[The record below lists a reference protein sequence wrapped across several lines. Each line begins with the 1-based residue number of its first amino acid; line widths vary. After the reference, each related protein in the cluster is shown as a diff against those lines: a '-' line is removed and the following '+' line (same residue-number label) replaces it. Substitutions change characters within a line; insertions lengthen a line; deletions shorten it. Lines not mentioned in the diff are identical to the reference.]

1 MSSKKQILVID
12 NQANTLDFLIS
23 LLEKQSYWV
32 QRVKSG
38 QLGLNIAFASS
49 PELILVDLF
58 MPDING
64 YDICTQLKQSVLTKD
79 IPVIFISF
87 LDDPQQKVR
96 AFQCGAVDYIQQPC
110 RDEEVVA
117 RISHQITIHQL
128 QQQLQFQNK
137 SLEKEIAVRRIT
149 ETALRESEE
158 KYRVLVDSSQDI
170 IWTTDNEGI
179 YTYVSPAARRTYG
192 YAPEEMVGKS
202 WRDFL
207 SPTAPDREVV
217 AVDGLDTK
225 NNNLMKWEGSR
236 LAKDGRIVSILI
248 NAVPLMDEQG
258 EMVGVTGTYTDVTSL
273 KQAERS
279 TNLLLAAT
287 QAISRAPDVDA
298 ALGEILRLITQAI
311 DWDLGEAWM
320 LREGNSDNLQEG
332 ILEYRADWYQHEESF
347 QKFRERSRQ
356 TTFCFGEAVPG
367 KVWSTQ
373 KPIWIEDFTT
383 DDRRIFQRSAISDS
397 CGLKALFG
405 VPIIHNGKVLAVL
418 NFIRQLPSPIDQSL
432 LALVE
437 AVASQMGIM
446 IAQKIGEES
455 LRRNEAE
462 LRALFAAM
470 QDVVLV
476 RDRTGRCI
484 KIAPTNP
491 VNLYKPADQMLG
503 STLHEILP
511 LTVADQIL
519 ETIHEVLATGK
530 ATKVEYSLEMEE
542 RLVWFDSTISPLD
555 ENSVI
560 LVGRNISDRKQAE
573 AILQE
578 TAHRDRALTTAI
590 QRIRQ
595 SLDIDTIF
603 NSTVQ
608 ELRQVI
614 RCDRVL
620 IYRFSHDWSGKFVA
634 ESIAPEWLS
643 LIQAQQRDRNFTK
656 DSLGSDD
663 CTVLRM
669 QSDVQDTHLQDTEG
683 GSYRKGISYLAV
695 EDIYKQGFSECY
707 LNLLENFQARAYLT
721 VPIFLGDRLWGLLG
735 SYQNSAPRSWKVQE
749 INTVIQISLQLGVAL
764 QQAELLQQTQQQ
776 ATDLRQAV
784 VAADAANRAKSEFLA
799 NMSHELRTP
808 LNAILGFTQI
818 MSGDIATQNQD
829 KPSLSV
835 EYQQYIKIINRAGS
849 HLLALIN
856 DVLEMSKIE
865 AGKSALSPDA
875 FNLKDMLLNLEAMFR
890 LKAKDKGLD
899 LIFNSVAD
907 LPEFIITDESK
918 LRQVLINL
926 LGNAIKFTE
935 QGQVSLDVTYRCVTL
950 PETTSHA
957 TTNNTINATNN
968 VTNNITNNAANNI
981 TDTTALEN
989 TPDIPNS
996 PSLEVRL
1003 FFDIADTGL
1012 GIIPEEMPL
1021 LFQVFRQTATGH
1033 KSQQGTGLGLPISRQ
1048 YVQMLGGDIMVQS
1061 SPAGSCFSFAID
1073 ATLTDSFLENAI
1085 LPQGEVLGLA
1095 PGQDTYRILIVDDVP
1110 ENRLLVAKILGK
1122 VGFAIAEAENGVQ
1135 AVGLWQS
1142 WHPHLILMDIRMP
1155 VLDGYGA
1162 ARAIRDLEQEI
1173 NQSPATSSPKTVII
1187 ALTASAFLEQKQ
1199 HILASGCDDII
1210 IKPLQSEILLNK
1222 IAQYLT
1228 VEYVYQHSP
1237 VEIVNRNTADSQGV
1251 SLAQLQFL
1259 LRQQP
1264 AAWLTQVQ
1272 QAAVQG
1278 NDELIVQ
1285 LVQQIPSEQEP
1296 TDSSQQE
1303 ELAVTLNDL
1312 ARNFQFEKIIE
1323 IIHQI

>member
-1 MSSKKQILVID
+1 MISKKQILIID

-23 LLEKQSYWV
+23 LLEKESYGV
-32 QRVKSG
+32 QRVNSG
-38 QLGLNIAFASS
+38 QLGLNIADKSS
-49 PELILVDLF
+49 PELVLVDLF

-64 YDICTQLKQSVLTKD
+64 YDICTRLKRSPTTKD

-87 LDDPQQKVR
+87 VDDPEQKVK
-96 AFQCGAVDYIQQPC
+96 AFQCGAVDYIQQPF

-128 QQQLQFQNK
+128 QQQLQLQNQ
-137 SLEKEIAVRRIT
+137 SLEKEIAIRQIT
-149 ETALRESEE
+149 ENALRESEE
-158 KYRVLVDSSQDI
+158 KYRVLVESSQDI

-179 YTYVSPAARRTYG
+179 YTYISPAARRIYG
-192 YAPEEMVGKS
+192 YAPEEMVGRS
-202 WRDFL
+202 WREFL

-217 AVDGLDTK
+217 AVDGLDNQ
-225 NNNLMKWEGSR
+225 NNNLMQWEGSR

-248 NAVPLMDEQG
+248 NAVPLVGEQG
-258 EMVGVTGTYTDVTSL
+258 QMVGVTGTYTDITAL
-273 KQAERS
+273 KQAEES
-279 TNLLLAAT
+279 TKLLLAAT

-311 DWDLGEAWM
+311 DWEIGEVWM
-320 LREGNSDNLQEG
+320 PKNKTSDHLSSGHLSNEKAG
-332 ILEYRADWYQHEESF
+332 RYLEYRADWYRDGENF
-347 QKFRERSRQ
+347 QSFREISR
-356 TTFCFGEAVPG
+356 TINFDLEINAPFT
-367 KVWSTQ
+367 VWTIQ
-373 KPIWIEDFTT
+373 EPIWIEDFTV
-383 DDRRIFQRSAISDS
+383 DNQGIFHRTAIAAA
-397 CGLKALFG
+397 CGLRAIFA
-405 VPIIHNGKVLAVL
+405 VPIIYKKEVLAIL
-418 NFIRQLPSPIDQSL
+418 TFLRKIPSPIDHDL
-432 LALVE
+432 LDLVG
-437 AVASQMGIM
+437 AVANQLGVLIT
-446 IAQKIGEES
+446 QKMAEES

-503 STLHEILP
+503 STLHQILP
-511 LTVADQIL
+511 PAVADQIL
-519 ETIHEVLATGK
+519 ATIQQVLTTGE
-530 ATKVEYSLEMEE
+530 ATKVEYCLETEK
-542 RLVWFDSTISPLD
+542 RQVWFDSTISPLD

-560 LVGRNISDRKQAE
+560 LVGRNINDRKQAE

-595 SLDIDTIF
+595 SLDLETIF

-614 RCDRVL
+614 KCDRVL

-634 ESIAPEWLS
+634 ESIAPEWVS
-643 LIQAQQRDRNFTK
+643 LVQAQQRDRNFTK

-663 CTVLRM
+663 CVVVRM

-683 GSYRKGISYLAV
+683 GTYRKGVSYLAV
-695 EDIYKQGFSECY
+695 EDVYNQGFSECY
-707 LNLLENFQARAYLT
+707 INLLEKFQARAYLT

-749 INTVIQISLQLGVAL
+749 VNTVLQISLQLGVAL

-776 ATDLRQAV
+776 AADLRQAV
-784 VAADAANRAKSEFLA
+784 VAADTANRAKSEFLA

-818 MSGDIATQNQD
+818 MSSDIATQNQD
-829 KPSLSV
+829 KPTLSA
-835 EYQQYIKIINRAGS
+835 EYQQYIQIINRAGS
-849 HLLALIN
+849 HLLELIN

-865 AGKSALSPDA
+865 AGKSALSPNA
-875 FNLKDMLLNLEAMFR
+875 FNLKDMLANVEAMFR
-890 LKAKDKGLD
+890 LKAKDKGLS
-899 LIFNSVAD
+899 LIFNSAAD

-935 QGQVSLDVTYRCVTL
+935 QGQVSLKVTHSDVTSPDTL
-950 PETTSHA
+950 NTPINIAINTAINTTTDIITLS
-957 TTNNTINATNN
+957 NSSG
-968 VTNNITNNAANNI
+968 ITN
-981 TDTTALEN
+981 L
-989 TPDIPNS
+989 PS
-996 PSLEVRL
+996 PEVRL

-1012 GIIPEEMPL
+1012 GITPEELPL

-1048 YVQMLGGDIMVQS
+1048 YVQMLGGDIVVKS
-1061 SPAGSCFSFAID
+1061 SPVGSCFSFAID
-1073 ATLTDSFLENAI
+1073 ATLTNSCLEDTI
-1085 LPQGEVLGLA
+1085 PLQGEVLGLA
-1095 PGQDTYRILIVDDVP
+1095 PGQETYRILIVDDVP

-1122 VGFAIAEAENGVQ
+1122 VGFAVAEAENGLQ

-1142 WHPHLILMDIRMP
+1142 WHPHLVLMDIRMP

-1162 ARAIRDLEQEI
+1162 ARAIRELEQEI
-1173 NQSPATSSPKTVII
+1173 SQSPVASVSKTVIL
-1187 ALTASAFLEQKQ
+1187 ALTASAFQEQTQ
-1199 HILASGCDDII
+1199 HILAAGCDDII

-1222 IAQYLT
+1222 IAQYLK

-1237 VEIVNRNTADSQGV
+1237 LEAINPNTSDSQEL
-1251 SLAQLQFL
+1251 SLAQLQIL

-1264 AAWLTQVQ
+1264 TVWLTQVQ

-1278 NDELIVQ
+1278 NDELIIQ
-1285 LVQQIPSEQEP
+1285 LVRQIHPEQEAGE
-1296 TDSSQQE
+1296 SSQQE
-1303 ELAVTLNDL
+1303 ALAIALSDL

-1323 IIHQI
+1323 IIHQV

>member
-1 MSSKKQILVID
+1 MSSKKQILIID

-23 LLEKQSYWV
+23 LLEKESYGV
-32 QRVKSG
+32 QRVNSG
-38 QLGLNIAFASS
+38 QLGLKIADDSS
-49 PELILVDLF
+49 PDLILVDLF

-64 YDICTQLKQSVLTKD
+64 YDICTRLKRSSITKD

-87 LDDPQQKVR
+87 LDDPEQKVQ

-117 RISHQITIHQL
+117 RISHQITIYQL
-128 QQQLQFQNK
+128 QQQLKIQNQ
-137 SLEKEIAVRRIT
+137 SLEKEIAIRQIT
-149 ETALRESEE
+149 ENALRESEE
-158 KYRVLVDSSQDI
+158 KYRVLVESSQDI

-179 YTYVSPAARRTYG
+179 YTYVSPAARRIYG
-192 YAPEEMVGKS
+192 YAPEEMVGRS
-202 WRDFL
+202 WREFL

-217 AVDGLDTK
+217 AVDGLDNK
-225 NNNLMKWEGSR
+225 NNNLMQWEGAR

-248 NAVPLMDEQG
+248 NAVPLVGEQG
-258 EMVGVTGTYTDVTSL
+258 QMVGVTGTYTDITAL
-273 KQAERS
+273 KQAEES
-279 TNLLLAAT
+279 TKLLLAAT
-287 QAISRAPDVDA
+287 QAISYAPDVDA
-298 ALGEILRLITQAI
+298 ALREILRLITQAI

-320 LREGNSDNLQEG
+320 PQEVHTDDLLAG
-332 ILEYRADWYQHEESF
+332 TLEYRADWYRDEESL
-347 QKFRERSRQ
+347 QLFRQVSRQ
-356 TTFCFGEAVPG
+356 KTFHLGVAVPG
-367 KVWSTQ
+367 AVWANQ
-373 KPIWIEDFTT
+373 APVWIEDIAA
-383 DDRRIFQRSAISDS
+383 DDQDIFQRSEAATSS
-397 CGLKALFG
+397 RLRTVFA
-405 VPIIHNGKVLAVL
+405 VPIIHQNVVLAVL
-418 NFIRQLPSPIDQSL
+418 TFFRRLPSPRDAYL
-432 LALVE
+432 LDLVG
-437 AVASQMGIM
+437 AVASQMGMM
-446 IAQKIGEES
+446 IAQKMAEES

-491 VNLYKPADQMLG
+491 VNLYKPLDQILG
-503 STLHEILP
+503 YTLHQVLP
-511 LTVADQIL
+511 LAVADQIL
-519 ETIHEVLATGK
+519 EAIQLVLATNQ
-530 ATKVEYSLEMEE
+530 ATKIEYDLWIND
-542 RLVWFDSTISPLD
+542 RQVWFDSTLSPLD
-555 ENSVI
+555 GNSVI
-560 LVGRNISDRKQAE
+560 LVGRNISDRKQSE

-578 TAHRDRALTTAI
+578 TAYRDRALTTAI

-595 SLDIDTIF
+595 SLDLETIF

-614 RCDRVL
+614 KCDRVL
-620 IYRFSHDWSGKFVA
+620 IYRFSHDWSGQFVA
-634 ESIAPEWLS
+634 EAIDPAWIS
-643 LIQAQQRDRNFTK
+643 LVQAQKKDRNFTK

-663 CTVLRM
+663 CVVMKM

-683 GSYRKGISYLAV
+683 GTYRKGVSYLAV
-695 EDIYKQGFSECY
+695 EDIYSQGFSECY
-707 LNLLENFQARAYLT
+707 VNLLEKFQARAYLT

-749 INTVIQISLQLGVAL
+749 INTVLQISLQLGVAV

-776 ATDLRQAV
+776 AADLRQAV

-818 MSGDIATQNQD
+818 MSSDINTKTQD
-829 KPSLSV
+829 KPTLSG
-835 EYQQYIKIINRAGS
+835 EYQQYIQIINRAGS
-849 HLLALIN
+849 HLLDLIN

-865 AGKSALSPDA
+865 AGRAALSPNA
-875 FNLKDMLLNLEAMFR
+875 FNLKDMLVNLEAMFR
-890 LKAKDKGLD
+890 LKAKDKDLN
-899 LIFNSVAD
+899 LIFNTATD

-935 QGQVSLDVTYRCVTL
+935 QGQVSLEVTHIHVTS
-950 PETTSHA
+950 PDTKNTPTNTITEA
-957 TTNNTINATNN
+957 TTLDNRL
-968 VTNNITNNAANNI
+968 
-981 TDTTALEN
+981 DSSHL
-989 TPDIPNS
+989 PS
-996 PSLEVRL
+996 PEIKL

-1012 GIIPEEMPL
+1012 GITAEEMPL

-1048 YVQMLGGDIMVQS
+1048 YVQMLGGDIVVQS
-1061 SPAGSCFSFAID
+1061 SPRGSCFSFAID
-1073 ATLTDSFLENAI
+1073 AILTDSFLENAI
-1085 LPQGEVLGLA
+1085 PPQGEVLGLA
-1095 PGQDTYRILIVDDVP
+1095 PGQETYRILIVDDVP
-1110 ENRLLVAKILGK
+1110 DNRLLVAKILNK
-1122 VGFAIAEAENGVQ
+1122 VGFVVAEAENGLQ

-1142 WHPHLILMDIRMP
+1142 WHPHLILMDLRMP

-1162 ARAIRDLEQEI
+1162 ARAIRELEQEI
-1173 NQSPATSSPKTVII
+1173 NQSPVASSPPTVIL
-1187 ALTASAFLEQKQ
+1187 ALTASAFQEQKQ
-1199 HILASGCDDII
+1199 HILAAGCDDII

-1222 IAQYLT
+1222 IAQYLK

-1237 VEIVNRNTADSQGV
+1237 VGVGNQNTSDSQGV
-1251 SLAQLQFL
+1251 NFAQLQIL

-1264 AAWLTQVQ
+1264 ADWLTQVQ

-1278 NDELIVQ
+1278 NDELIIQ
-1285 LVQQIPSEQEP
+1285 LVQQIYSQQEASEP
-1296 TDSSQQE
+1296 SQQE
-1303 ELAVTLNDL
+1303 ELAIALSDL

-1323 IIHQI
+1323 IIHQV

>member
-1 MSSKKQILVID
+1 MSSKKQILIID
-12 NQANTLDFLIS
+12 NQSNTLNFLVS
-23 LLEKQSYWV
+23 LLEKESYRV
-32 QRVKSG
+32 QRVNSG
-38 QLGLNIAFASS
+38 QLGLEIADESS
-49 PELILVDLF
+49 PDLILVDLF

-64 YDICTQLKQSVLTKD
+64 YDICNRLKRSTTTKD

-87 LDDPQQKVR
+87 LDDPEQKVK
-96 AFQCGAVDYIQQPC
+96 AFQYGAVDYIQQPC

-128 QQQLQFQNK
+128 QQQLKIQNR
-137 SLEKEIAVRRIT
+137 SLEKEIAIRQIT
-149 ETALRESEE
+149 ENALKESEE
-158 KYRVLVDSSQDI
+158 KYRVLVESSQDI

-179 YTYVSPAARRTYG
+179 YTYVSPAARRIYG
-192 YAPEEMVGKS
+192 YTPEEMVGRS
-202 WRDFL
+202 WREFL

-217 AVDGLDTK
+217 AVDGLDNQ
-225 NNNLMKWEGSR
+225 NNNLMQWEGAR
-236 LAKDGRIVSILI
+236 LTKDGRVVSILI
-248 NAVPLMDEQG
+248 NAVPLVGEQG
-258 EMVGVTGTYTDVTSL
+258 QMVGVTGTYTDVTAL
-273 KQAERS
+273 KQAEES
-279 TNLLLAAT
+279 TKLLLAAT
-287 QAISRAPDVDA
+287 QAISCAPDVDA

-311 DWDLGEAWM
+311 DWDMGEAWIPRDANTDD
-320 LREGNSDNLQEG
+320 LEAGT
-332 ILEYRADWYQHEESF
+332 LEYRADWYRDEEN
-347 QKFRERSRQ
+347 FREFRQFSRQ
-356 TTFCFGEAVPG
+356 TKFGFGVAVPG
-367 KVWSTQ
+367 TIWATQ
-373 KPIWIEDFTT
+373 KPIWIEDFTK
-383 DDRRIFQRSAISDS
+383 DDQEIFHRSVISDG
-397 CGLKALFG
+397 CGLRAIFG
-405 VPIIHNGKVLAVL
+405 LPIVHGGKVLAVI
-418 NFIRQLPSPIDQSL
+418 NFARRLPSPRDAHL
-432 LALVE
+432 LDLVG

-446 IAQKIGEES
+446 IAQKMAEES

-491 VNLYKPADQMLG
+491 VNLYKPANQMLG
-503 STLHEILP
+503 STLHQVLP
-511 LTVADQIL
+511 LAIADRIL
-519 ETIHEVLATGK
+519 AAIQQVLATNQALK
-530 ATKVEYSLEMEE
+530 IEYDLWIND
-542 RLVWFDSTISPLD
+542 RQVWFDSTISPLD

-595 SLDIDTIF
+595 SLDLETIF

-620 IYRFSHDWSGKFVA
+620 IYRFNHDWSGKFVA
-634 ESIAPEWLS
+634 ESINPEWVS
-643 LIQAQQRDRNFTK
+643 LVQAQKQDRDLTK
-656 DSLGSDD
+656 NSLGIDD
-663 CTVLRM
+663 CVVLRM

-683 GSYRKGISYLAV
+683 GAYRRGVSYLAV
-695 EDIYKQGFSECY
+695 EDIHTQGFSECY
-707 LNLLENFQARAYLT
+707 VNLLEKFQARAYLT

-735 SYQNSAPRSWKVQE
+735 SYENAAPRSWKVQE
-749 INTVIQISLQLGVAL
+749 VNTVLQISLQLGVAL

-776 ATDLRQAV
+776 AADLRQAV

-818 MSGDIATQNQD
+818 MSSDITSKNQGEHA
-829 KPSLSV
+829 LSA
-835 EYQQYIKIINRAGS
+835 EYQQYIQIINRAGS
-849 HLLALIN
+849 HLLDLIN

-865 AGKSALSPDA
+865 AGKSALSPNA
-875 FNLKDMLLNLEAMFR
+875 FNLKDMLANIEAMFR

-899 LIFNSVAD
+899 LIFNSAAD
-907 LPEFIITDESK
+907 LPEFVITDESK

-935 QGQVSLDVTYRCVTL
+935 QGRVSLDVTHSYIAL
-950 PETTSHA
+950 PDNANNAVNKTTDAAPLDSNPE
-957 TTNNTINATNN
+957 NNS
-968 VTNNITNNAANNI
+968 NITKSLP
-981 TDTTALEN
+981 LE
-989 TPDIPNS
+989 I
-996 PSLEVRL
+996 RL

-1012 GIIPEEMPL
+1012 GITPEEMPL

-1048 YVQMLGGDIMVQS
+1048 YVQMLGGDIVVQS
-1061 SPAGSCFSFAID
+1061 SPQGSCFSFAID
-1073 ATLTDSFLENAI
+1073 ATLTDACFEDSIPL
-1085 LPQGEVLGLA
+1085 QGEVLGLA
-1095 PGQDTYRILIVDDVP
+1095 PGQDAYRILIVDDVP
-1110 ENRLLVAKILGK
+1110 ENRLLVAKILDK
-1122 VGFAIAEAENGVQ
+1122 VGFAVAEAENGLQ

-1173 NQSPATSSPKTVII
+1173 NQSPAISSPKTIII
-1187 ALTASAFLEQKQ
+1187 ALTASAFQEQKQ
-1199 HILASGCDDII
+1199 VILAAGCDDII
-1210 IKPLQSEILLNK
+1210 IKPLQSDVLLNK
-1222 IAQYLT
+1222 IAQYLK
-1228 VEYVYQHSP
+1228 VEYIYQYSS
-1237 VEIVNRNTADSQGV
+1237 VGVVNQNTSNSQEV
-1251 SLAQLQFL
+1251 DLAQLQIL

-1264 AAWLTQVQ
+1264 AAWLAKIQ

-1278 NDELIVQ
+1278 NDQLIVQ
-1285 LVQQIPSEQEP
+1285 LVQQIPVEQE
-1296 TDSSQQE
+1296 TTGFSQHE
-1303 ELAVTLNDL
+1303 ELAITLSNL
-1312 ARNFQFEKIIE
+1312 AQNFQFEKIIE
-1323 IIHQI
+1323 IIHQV

>member
-1 MSSKKQILVID
+1 MSSTKQILIID

-23 LLEKQSYWV
+23 LLEKESYGV
-32 QRVKSG
+32 QRVNSG
-38 QLGLNIAFASS
+38 QLGLNIADDSS

-64 YDICTQLKQSVLTKD
+64 YDICTRLKRSIVTKD

-87 LDDPQQKVR
+87 VDDPEQKVK

-128 QQQLQFQNK
+128 QQQLQIQNQ
-137 SLEKEIAVRRIT
+137 SLEKEIAIRQIT
-149 ETALRESEE
+149 ESALRESEE
-158 KYRVLVDSSQDI
+158 KYRVLVESSQDV

-179 YTYVSPAARRTYG
+179 YTYVSPAARRIYG
-192 YAPEEMVGKS
+192 YMPEEMLGRS
-202 WRDFL
+202 WQEFL

-217 AVDGLDTK
+217 AASSLDTT
-225 NNNLMKWEGSR
+225 NNDLMRWEGSR

-248 NAVPLMDEQG
+248 NAVPLVDEQG
-258 EMVGVTGTYTDVTSL
+258 QMVGVTGTYTDITAL
-273 KQAERS
+273 KQAEES
-279 TNLLLAAT
+279 TKLLLAAT

-298 ALGEILRLITQAI
+298 ALGEVLRLITQAI
-311 DWDLGEAWM
+311 DWEIGEVWIPQNKTADH
-320 LREGNSDNLQEG
+320 LSNERAGRY
-332 ILEYRADWYQHEESF
+332 LEYRADWYRDGENF
-347 QKFRERSRQ
+347 QSFREISR
-356 TTFCFGEAVPG
+356 TINFDLEISAPCT
-367 KVWSTQ
+367 VWATQ
-373 KPIWIEDFTT
+373 KPIWIEDFTV
-383 DDRRIFQRSAISDS
+383 DDQGIFQRTAIAAA
-397 CGLKALFG
+397 CGLRAIFA
-405 VPIIHNGKVLAVL
+405 VPIIYKKEVLAIL
-418 NFIRQLPSPIDQSL
+418 TFLRKIPSPIDHNL
-432 LALVE
+432 LELVG
-437 AVASQMGIM
+437 AVANQLGVLIT
-446 IAQKIGEES
+446 QKMAEES

-491 VNLYKPADQMLG
+491 VNLYKPAEQMLG
-503 STLHEILP
+503 STLEEVLP
-511 LTVADQIL
+511 SKVADQIL
-519 ETIHEVLATGK
+519 ATIQQVLATGK
-530 ATKVEYSLEMEE
+530 ASKIEYCLEIEE
-542 RLVWFDSTISPLD
+542 RQVWLDSTISPLD

-573 AILQE
+573 NVLQE

-595 SLDIDTIF
+595 SLDLETIF

-614 RCDRVL
+614 KCDRVL
-620 IYRFSHDWSGKFVA
+620 IYRFSHDWSGTFVA
-634 ESIAPEWLS
+634 ESIAPEWES
-643 LIQAQQRDRNFTK
+643 LVQAQQRDRNLTK
-656 DSLGSDD
+656 DSLGSND
-663 CTVLRM
+663 CVVIKM
-669 QSDVQDTHLQDTEG
+669 QADVQDTHLQDAEG
-683 GSYRKGISYLAV
+683 GAYRKGISYLAV
-695 EDIYKQGFSECY
+695 EDVYSQGFSECY
-707 LNLLENFQARAYLT
+707 LNLLEKFQARAYLT

-749 INTVIQISLQLGVAL
+749 VNTVMQISLQLGVAL

-818 MSGDIATQNQD
+818 MNSDIATQNQGEHT
-829 KPSLSV
+829 LSD
-835 EYQQYIKIINRAGS
+835 EYRQYIQIINRAGS
-849 HLLALIN
+849 HLLDLIN

-865 AGKSALSPDA
+865 AGKSALSPNA
-875 FNLKDMLLNLEAMFR
+875 FNLKDMLANLEAMFR
-890 LKAKDKGLD
+890 LKAKDKDLS
-899 LIFNSVAD
+899 LIFNSAAD

-935 QGQVSLDVTYRCVTL
+935 QGQITLDVTYRYATL
-950 PETTSHA
+950 DPIP
-957 TTNNTINATNN
+957 NTL
-968 VTNNITNNAANNI
+968 
-981 TDTTALEN
+981 TDVTALDAAPELLN
-989 TPDIPNS
+989 FPS
-996 PSLEVRL
+996 PEIRL

-1012 GIIPEEMPL
+1012 GITPEELPL

-1061 SPAGSCFSFAID
+1061 SPQGSCFSFAID
-1073 ATLTDSFLENAI
+1073 ATITDSFLEDSI
-1085 LPQGEVLGLA
+1085 QLQGEVLGLA
-1095 PGQDTYRILIVDDVP
+1095 PGQDAYRILIVDDVP

-1122 VGFAIAEAENGVQ
+1122 VGFVVAEAENGLQ

-1173 NQSPATSSPKTVII
+1173 HQSPVTNVPKTVIL
-1187 ALTASAFLEQKQ
+1187 ALTASAFQEQTQ
-1199 HILASGCDDII
+1199 HILGAGCDDII
-1210 IKPLQSEILLNK
+1210 IKPLQSDILLNK
-1222 IAQYLT
+1222 IAQYLK
-1228 VEYVYQHSP
+1228 VEYVYQQSP
-1237 VEIVNRNTADSQGV
+1237 VEVVNAHTSDSQGIN
-1251 SLAQLQFL
+1251 LAQLKFL
-1259 LRQQP
+1259 LSQKP
-1264 AAWLTQVQ
+1264 AEWLTQVQ

-1285 LVQQIPSEQEP
+1285 LVQQISSEQEA
-1296 TDSSQQE
+1296 TEFSQYE
-1303 ELAVTLNDL
+1303 ELATALSDL

-1323 IIHQI
+1323 IIQQV